1 MRFITFSHFLPQGN
15 FSKNF
20 RLRAFT
26 TKSEKPI
33 FIGVTMKSHKNAEKH
48 AVIRSLALE
57 ILLQLL
63 RTGRIPQPGPE
74 WGTTIGM
81 VKHTLEK
88 RLFQEGE
95 CLFKVSRVCDQGLK
109 EFDES
114 NDGYFSTHQNE
125 VFFNNTAA

>member
-1 MRFITFSHFLPQGN
+1 MRRTTFSLSSTLEN

-20 RLRAFT
+20 RPRAFT
-26 TKSEKPI
+26 TKSNEPI
-33 FIGVTMKSHKNAEKH
+33 FIGVTMKSYKNAEKH

-63 RTGRIPQPGPE
+63 RTGRIQQPGPE

-88 RLFQEGE
+88 RLFQDGE

-114 NDGYFSTHQNE
+114 NDGYLSTHQNE

>member
-1 MRFITFSHFLPQGN
+1 MRFITFSHFLPHGN
-15 FSKNF
+15 FSRNF
-20 RLRAFT
+20 APRAFT
-26 TKSEKPI
+26 TKSNEPN
-33 FIGVTMKSHKNAEKH
+33 FIGVTMQSYKNAEKH

-114 NDGYFSTHQNE
+114 NDGYLSTHQNE

>member
-1 MRFITFSHFLPQGN
+1 MRFTTFSHCLLHEN

-20 RLRAFT
+20 TPRAFT
-26 TKSEKPI
+26 IKSNEPI
-33 FIGVTMKSHKNAEKH
+33 FIGVTMKSYKNAEKQS
-48 AVIRSLALE
+48 VIRSLALE

-63 RTGRIPQPGPE
+63 RSGRIQQPGPE

-88 RLFQEGE
+88 RLFQDGE

-109 EFDES
+109 DFDES
-114 NDGYFSTHQNE
+114 NDGYLSTHQNE